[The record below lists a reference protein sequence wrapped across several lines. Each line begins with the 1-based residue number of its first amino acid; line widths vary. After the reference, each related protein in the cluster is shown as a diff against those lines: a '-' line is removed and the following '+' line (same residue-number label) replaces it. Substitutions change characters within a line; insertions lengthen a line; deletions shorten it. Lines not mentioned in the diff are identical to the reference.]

1 MTQENQETQE
11 KQEKKKEKKTVIVGK
26 MNIASSMFSSAL
38 DASKNTAIKVF
49 SFGIANPHK
58 KKVSSDVKNFHIGEI
73 GDLGGETKKF
83 IKFDCEIDNIKVNF
97 EIDDVTEGVQKN
109 AKKLKDDLKKTEQE
123 KLGSA
128 LGCKFKVI
136 SIYGYDKDG
145 KRIKIGEVRNGG
157 KKIKLDHK
165 SLKEAGLSMTDLEKV
180 LVGTGLAQEQ
190 AFSKLKEKIEKQE
203 AKEKEAQEAEQKKT
217 EEQNSE
223 QNSEQAHQKEKTQE
237 KKAEQSEEKSHE
249 KEQGEKEFQENARAK
264 SGQQKQGDSFDFET
278 SRTIKETMDYLR
290 KELRETEDRLK
301 DTDYTAEEK
310 QGLEAHKQGLRE
322 TYEAFESANKKLNSL
337 RTTKNKIKDKKVNKT
352 ASRTETETDKNVK
365 EAQTVDKV
373 NDNKEKNSERFQFMQ
388 EEANKKSRTDDSAVQ
403 QENEQKSERMKA
415 MEENAKKNTMNSHQ
429 ARTKDHKMKR

>member
-1 MTQENQETQE
+1 MTE
-11 KQEKKKEKKTVIVGK
+11 EKKKEKKVLVDGK
-26 MNIASSMFSSAL
+26 MNLASSVMSSV
-38 DASKNTAIKVF
+38 KNGAISVF
-49 SFGIANPHK
+49 SAGFVNPHK
-58 KKVSSDVKNFHIGEI
+58 KNITSDVKHFHVGEI

-97 EIDDVTEGVQKN
+97 EINDVTDGVQKK

-123 KLGSA
+123 KLGSV

-157 KKIKLDHK
+157 KKIKIDHK

-203 AKEKEAQEAEQKKT
+203 AKEKEAQEAEQKKND
-217 EEQNSE
+217 EQNSE
-223 QNSEQAHQKEKTQE
+223 QEEQAQQKEKTQG
-237 KKAEQSEEKSHE
+237 KKAEQAEEKSHE
-249 KEQGEKEFQENARAK
+249 KEQGEKESQENARDK

-290 KELRETEDRLK
+290 KELRETEERLK

-322 TYEAFESANKKLNSL
+322 TYEAFESANKKLSSL
-337 RTTKNKIKDKKVNKT
+337 RTTKNKIKDKKVKT

-365 EAQTVDKV
+365 ESQTVDKV

-388 EEANKKSRTDDSAVQ
+388 EEANKKSRTDDSAVH
-403 QENEQKSERMKA
+403 QENEQKSERMKV
-415 MEENAKKNTMNSHQ
+415 MEENSKKNTMNSHQ
-429 ARTKDHKMKR
+429 ARSKDHKMKR

>member
-1 MTQENQETQE
+1 MTQE

-26 MNIASSMFSSAL
+26 MNFGSSVMKSV
-38 DASKNTAIKVF
+38 KNGAVRF
-49 SFGIANPHK
+49 FFFAGFVNPHK
-58 KKVSSDVKNFHIGEI
+58 KNITSDVKHFHIGEI

-97 EIDDVTEGVQKN
+97 EIDDVTDGVQKK

-136 SIYGYDKDG
+136 SIYGYDQDG

-165 SLKEAGLSMTDLEKV
+165 SLKEAGLYMTDLEKV

-203 AKEKEAQEAEQKKT
+203 AKEKEAQEAEQKKND
-217 EEQNSE
+217 EQNSE
-223 QNSEQAHQKEKTQE
+223 QEEQAHQKEKTQE
-237 KKAEQSEEKSHE
+237 K
-249 KEQGEKEFQENARAK
+249 EQGEKEEQESTRAK

-290 KELRETEDRLK
+290 KELKEVEERLK

-322 TYEAFESANKKLNSL
+322 TYEAFESANKKLSSL
-337 RTTKNKIKDKKVNKT
+337 RTTKSKIKDKKVKT
-352 ASRTETETDKNVK
+352 ASRTETETDKNAK

-388 EEANKKSRTDDSAVQ
+388 EEAEKKSRADNSAVH
-403 QENEQKSERMKA
+403 QENEEKSERMKV
-415 MEENAKKNTMNSHQ
+415 MVENAKKNTMNSHQ
-429 ARTKDHKMKR
+429 ARSKDHKMKR

>member
-1 MTQENQETQE
+1 MAQE
-11 KQEKKKEKKTVIVGK
+11 KQEEKKTIIVGK
-26 MNIASSMFSSAL
+26 MNFGSSVMKSVKNGAVRFLSAGL
-38 DASKNTAIKVF
+38 V
-49 SFGIANPHK
+49 NPHK
-58 KKVSSDVKNFHIGEI
+58 KNITSDVKHFHIGEI

-83 IKFDCEIDNIKVNF
+83 IKFDCEIDNIKVSF
-97 EIDDVTEGVQKN
+97 EIDDVTDGVQKK

-165 SLKEAGLSMTDLEKV
+165 SLKEAGLNMTDLEKV

-203 AKEKEAQEAEQKKT
+203 AKEKEAQEAEQKKND
-217 EEQNSE
+217 EQNSE
-223 QNSEQAHQKEKTQE
+223 QEEQAHQKEKTQE
-237 KKAEQSEEKSHE
+237 K
-249 KEQGEKEFQENARAK
+249 EQGEKEEQESTRAK

-290 KELRETEDRLK
+290 KELKEVEERLK

-310 QGLEAHKQGLRE
+310 QGLEAHKQDLRE
-322 TYEAFESANKKLNSL
+322 TYEAFESVNKKLSSL
-337 RTTKNKIKDKKVNKT
+337 RTTKSKIKDKKVKT
-352 ASRTETETDKNVK
+352 ASRTETETDKNAK

-388 EEANKKSRTDDSAVQ
+388 EEAEKKSRADNSAVH
-403 QENEQKSERMKA
+403 QENEEKSERMKV
-415 MEENAKKNTMNSHQ
+415 MVENAKKNTMNSHQ
-429 ARTKDHKMKR
+429 ARSKDHKMKR

>member
-1 MTQENQETQE
+1 MAQE
-11 KQEKKKEKKTVIVGK
+11 KQEEKKTIIVGK
-26 MNIASSMFSSAL
+26 MNFGSSVMKSVKNGAVRFLSAGL
-38 DASKNTAIKVF
+38 V
-49 SFGIANPHK
+49 NPHK
-58 KKVSSDVKNFHIGEI
+58 KNITSDVKHFHIGEI

-97 EIDDVTEGVQKN
+97 EIDDVTDGVQKK

-136 SIYGYDKDG
+136 SIYGYDQDG

-165 SLKEAGLSMTDLEKV
+165 SLKEAGLNMTDLEKV

-203 AKEKEAQEAEQKKT
+203 AKEKEAQEAEQKKND
-217 EEQNSE
+217 EQNSE
-223 QNSEQAHQKEKTQE
+223 QEEQAHQKEKTQE
-237 KKAEQSEEKSHE
+237 K
-249 KEQGEKEFQENARAK
+249 EQGEKEEQESTRAK

-290 KELRETEDRLK
+290 KELKEVEERLK

-322 TYEAFESANKKLNSL
+322 TYEAFESVNKKLSSL
-337 RTTKNKIKDKKVNKT
+337 RTTKSKIKDKKVKT

-388 EEANKKSRTDDSAVQ
+388 EEAEKKSRADNSAVH
-403 QENEQKSERMKA
+403 QENEEKSERMKV
-415 MEENAKKNTMNSHQ
+415 MVENAKKNTMNSHQ

>member
-1 MTQENQETQE
+1 MTQENQE

-26 MNIASSMFSSAL
+26 MNLASSVMSSV
-38 DASKNTAIKVF
+38 KNGAISVF
-49 SFGIANPHK
+49 SAGFVNPHK
-58 KKVSSDVKNFHIGEI
+58 KNITSDVKHFHIGEI

-97 EIDDVTEGVQKN
+97 EIDDVTDGVQKK

-136 SIYGYDKDG
+136 SIYGYDQDG

-165 SLKEAGLSMTDLEKV
+165 SLKEAGLNMTDLEKV

-203 AKEKEAQEAEQKKT
+203 AKEKEAQEAEQKKND
-217 EEQNSE
+217 EQNSE
-223 QNSEQAHQKEKTQE
+223 QEEQAHQKEKTQE
-237 KKAEQSEEKSHE
+237 K
-249 KEQGEKEFQENARAK
+249 EQGEKEEQESTRAK

-290 KELRETEDRLK
+290 KELKEVEERLK

-322 TYEAFESANKKLNSL
+322 TYEAFESANKKLSSL
-337 RTTKNKIKDKKVNKT
+337 RTTKSKIKDKKVKT
-352 ASRTETETDKNVK
+352 ASRTETETDKNAK

-388 EEANKKSRTDDSAVQ
+388 EEAEKKSRADNSAVH
-403 QENEQKSERMKA
+403 QENEEKSERMKKSQK
-415 MEENAKKNTMNSHQ
+415 E
-429 ARTKDHKMKR
+429 

>member
-1 MTQENQETQE
+1 MAQE
-11 KQEKKKEKKTVIVGK
+11 KQEEKKKEKKTVIVGK
-26 MNIASSMFSSAL
+26 MNFGSSVMNSVKNGAVRFLSAGL
-38 DASKNTAIKVF
+38 V
-49 SFGIANPHK
+49 NPHK
-58 KKVSSDVKNFHIGEI
+58 KNITSDVKHFHIGEI

-128 LGCKFKVI
+128 LSCKFKVI

-217 EEQNSE
+217 EEQ
-223 QNSEQAHQKEKTQE
+223 
-237 KKAEQSEEKSHE
+237 KSHE
-249 KEQGEKEFQENARAK
+249 KEQGEKEEQESTRAK

-290 KELRETEDRLK
+290 KELKEVEERLK

-322 TYEAFESANKKLNSL
+322 TYEAFESVNKKLSSL

>member
-1 MTQENQETQE
+1 MAQE
-11 KQEKKKEKKTVIVGK
+11 KQEEKKTIIVGK
-26 MNIASSMFSSAL
+26 MNFGSSVMKSVKNGAVRFLSAGL
-38 DASKNTAIKVF
+38 V
-49 SFGIANPHK
+49 NPHK
-58 KKVSSDVKNFHIGEI
+58 KNITSDVKHFHIGEI

-83 IKFDCEIDNIKVNF
+83 IKFDCEIDNIKVSF
-97 EIDDVTEGVQKN
+97 EIDDVTDGVQKK

-136 SIYGYDKDG
+136 SIYGYDQDG

-165 SLKEAGLSMTDLEKV
+165 SLKEAGLNMTDLEKV
-180 LVGTGLAQEQ
+180 LVGTGLTQEQ

-203 AKEKEAQEAEQKKT
+203 AKEKEAQEAEQKKND
-217 EEQNSE
+217 EQNSE
-223 QNSEQAHQKEKTQE
+223 QEEQAHQKEKTQE
-237 KKAEQSEEKSHE
+237 K
-249 KEQGEKEFQENARAK
+249 EQGEKEEQESTRAK

-290 KELRETEDRLK
+290 KELKEVEERLK

-322 TYEAFESANKKLNSL
+322 TYEAFESVNKKLSSL
-337 RTTKNKIKDKKVNKT
+337 RTTKSKIKDKKVKT

-388 EEANKKSRTDDSAVQ
+388 EEAEKKSRADNSAVH
-403 QENEQKSERMKA
+403 QENEQKSERMKV
-415 MEENAKKNTMNSHQ
+415 MEENSKKTQ
-429 ARTKDHKMKR
+429 

>member
-1 MTQENQETQE
+1 MTQENQE

-26 MNIASSMFSSAL
+26 MNLASSVMSSV
-38 DASKNTAIKVF
+38 KNGAISVF
-49 SFGIANPHK
+49 SAGFVNPHK
-58 KKVSSDVKNFHIGEI
+58 KNITSNVKHFHIGEI
-73 GDLGGETKKF
+73 GDVGGETKKF

-136 SIYGYDKDG
+136 SVYGYDKDG

-157 KKIKLDHK
+157 KKIKIDHK
-165 SLKEAGLSMTDLEKV
+165 SLKEAGLNMTDLEKV

-190 AFSKLKEKIEKQE
+190 AFSKLKKKIEKQE
-203 AKEKEAQEAEQKKT
+203 AKEKEAQEAEQKKND
-217 EEQNSE
+217 EQNSE
-223 QNSEQAHQKEKTQE
+223 QEEQAQQKEKTQG
-237 KKAEQSEEKSHE
+237 KKAEQAEEKSHE
-249 KEQGEKEFQENARAK
+249 KEQGEKESQENARDK
-264 SGQQKQGDSFDFET
+264 SGQPKQGDSFDFET

-290 KELRETEDRLK
+290 KELRETEERLK

-310 QGLEAHKQGLRE
+310 QGLEGHKQGLRE
-322 TYEAFESANKKLNSL
+322 TYEAFESANKKLSSL
-337 RTTKNKIKDKKVNKT
+337 RTTKNKIKVKT

-365 EAQTVDKV
+365 ESQTVDKV
-373 NDNKEKNSERFQFMQ
+373 NDNKEKNSSRFQFMQ

-415 MEENAKKNTMNSHQ
+415 MEENAKKNTMNRRQ
-429 ARTKDHKMKR
+429 ARSKDHKMKR

>member
-1 MTQENQETQE
+1 MAQE
-11 KQEKKKEKKTVIVGK
+11 KQEEKKKEKKTVIVGK
-26 MNIASSMFSSAL
+26 MNFGSSVMNSVKNGAVRFFSAGF
-38 DASKNTAIKVF
+38 V
-49 SFGIANPHK
+49 NPHK
-58 KKVSSDVKNFHIGEI
+58 KNITSDVKHFHIGEI

>member
-1 MTQENQETQE
+1 MTQE

-26 MNIASSMFSSAL
+26 MNFGSSVMKSV
-38 DASKNTAIKVF
+38 KNGAVRF
-49 SFGIANPHK
+49 FFAGFVNPHK
-58 KKVSSDVKNFHIGEI
+58 KNITSDVKHFHIGEI

-97 EIDDVTEGVQKN
+97 EIDDVTDGVQKK

-136 SIYGYDKDG
+136 SIYGYDQDG

-165 SLKEAGLSMTDLEKV
+165 SLKEAGLNMTDLEKV

-203 AKEKEAQEAEQKKT
+203 AKEKEAQEAEQKKND
-217 EEQNSE
+217 EQNSE
-223 QNSEQAHQKEKTQE
+223 QEEQAHQKEKTQE
-237 KKAEQSEEKSHE
+237 K
-249 KEQGEKEFQENARAK
+249 EQGEKEEQESTRAK

-290 KELRETEDRLK
+290 KELKEVEERLK

-322 TYEAFESANKKLNSL
+322 TYEAFESANKKLSSL
-337 RTTKNKIKDKKVNKT
+337 RTTKSKIKDKKVKT
-352 ASRTETETDKNVK
+352 ASRTETETDKNAK

-388 EEANKKSRTDDSAVQ
+388 EEAEKKSRADNSAVH
-403 QENEQKSERMKA
+403 QENEEKSERMKV
-415 MEENAKKNTMNSHQ
+415 MVENAKKTQ
-429 ARTKDHKMKR
+429 

>member
-1 MTQENQETQE
+1 
-11 KQEKKKEKKTVIVGK
+11 
-26 MNIASSMFSSAL
+26 MNFGSSVMKSV
-38 DASKNTAIKVF
+38 KNGAVRF
-49 SFGIANPHK
+49 FFAGFVNPHK
-58 KKVSSDVKNFHIGEI
+58 KNITSDVKHFHIGEI

-97 EIDDVTEGVQKN
+97 EIDDVTDGVQKK

-136 SIYGYDKDG
+136 SIYGYDQDG

-165 SLKEAGLSMTDLEKV
+165 SLKEAGLYMTDLEKV

-203 AKEKEAQEAEQKKT
+203 AKEKEAQEAEQKKND
-217 EEQNSE
+217 EQNSE
-223 QNSEQAHQKEKTQE
+223 QEEQAHQKEKTQE
-237 KKAEQSEEKSHE
+237 K
-249 KEQGEKEFQENARAK
+249 EQGEKEEQESTRAK

-290 KELRETEDRLK
+290 KELKEVEERLK

-322 TYEAFESANKKLNSL
+322 TYEAFESANKKLSSL
-337 RTTKNKIKDKKVNKT
+337 RTTKSKIKDKKVKT
-352 ASRTETETDKNVK
+352 ASRTETETDKNAK

-388 EEANKKSRTDDSAVQ
+388 EEAEKKSRADNSAVH
-403 QENEQKSERMKA
+403 QENEEKSERMKV
-415 MEENAKKNTMNSHQ
+415 MVENAKKNTMNSHQ
-429 ARTKDHKMKR
+429 ARSKDHKMKR

>member
-1 MTQENQETQE
+1 MTQE

-26 MNIASSMFSSAL
+26 MNFGSSVMKSV
-38 DASKNTAIKVF
+38 KNGAVRF
-49 SFGIANPHK
+49 FFAGFVNPHK
-58 KKVSSDVKNFHIGEI
+58 KNITSDVKHFHIGEI

-97 EIDDVTEGVQKN
+97 EIDDVTDGVQKK

-136 SIYGYDKDG
+136 SIYGYDQDG

-165 SLKEAGLSMTDLEKV
+165 SLKEAGLYMTDLEKV

-203 AKEKEAQEAEQKKT
+203 AKEKEAQEAEQKKND
-217 EEQNSE
+217 EQNSE
-223 QNSEQAHQKEKTQE
+223 QEEQAHQKEKTQE
-237 KKAEQSEEKSHE
+237 K
-249 KEQGEKEFQENARAK
+249 EQGEKEEQESTRAK

-290 KELRETEDRLK
+290 KELKEVEERLK

-322 TYEAFESANKKLNSL
+322 TYEAFESANKKLSSL
-337 RTTKNKIKDKKVNKT
+337 RTTKSKIKDKKVKT
-352 ASRTETETDKNVK
+352 ASRTETETDKNAK

-388 EEANKKSRTDDSAVQ
+388 EEAEKKSRADNSAVH
-403 QENEQKSERMKA
+403 QENEEKSERMKV
-415 MEENAKKNTMNSHQ
+415 MVENAKKNTMNSHQ
-429 ARTKDHKMKR
+429 ARSKDHKMKR

>member
-1 MTQENQETQE
+1 MAQE
-11 KQEKKKEKKTVIVGK
+11 KQEEKKTIIVGK
-26 MNIASSMFSSAL
+26 MNFGSSVMKSVKNGAVRFLSAGL
-38 DASKNTAIKVF
+38 V
-49 SFGIANPHK
+49 NPHK
-58 KKVSSDVKNFHIGEI
+58 KNITSDVKHFHIGEI

-97 EIDDVTEGVQKN
+97 EIDDVTDGVQKK

-136 SIYGYDKDG
+136 SIYGYDQDG

-165 SLKEAGLSMTDLEKV
+165 SLKEAGLNMTDLEKV

-203 AKEKEAQEAEQKKT
+203 AKEKEAQEAEQKKND
-217 EEQNSE
+217 EQNSE
-223 QNSEQAHQKEKTQE
+223 QEEQAHQKEKTQE
-237 KKAEQSEEKSHE
+237 K
-249 KEQGEKEFQENARAK
+249 EQGEKEEQESTKAK

-290 KELRETEDRLK
+290 KELKEVEERLK

-322 TYEAFESANKKLNSL
+322 TYEAFESANKKLSSL
-337 RTTKNKIKDKKVNKT
+337 RTTKSKIKDKKVKT

-388 EEANKKSRTDDSAVQ
+388 EEAEKKSRADNSAVQ

>member
-1 MTQENQETQE
+1 MTE
-11 KQEKKKEKKTVIVGK
+11 EKKKEKKVLVDGK
-26 MNIASSMFSSAL
+26 MNLASSVMSSV
-38 DASKNTAIKVF
+38 KNGAISVF
-49 SFGIANPHK
+49 SAGFVNPHK
-58 KKVSSDVKNFHIGEI
+58 KNITSDVKHFHVGEI
-73 GDLGGETKKF
+73 GDLDGETKKF

-97 EIDDVTEGVQKN
+97 EINDVTDGVQKK

-123 KLGSA
+123 KLGSV

-157 KKIKLDHK
+157 KKIKIDHK

-203 AKEKEAQEAEQKKT
+203 AKEKEAQEAEQKKND
-217 EEQNSE
+217 EQNSE
-223 QNSEQAHQKEKTQE
+223 QEEQAQQKEKTQG
-237 KKAEQSEEKSHE
+237 KKAEQAEEKSHE
-249 KEQGEKEFQENARAK
+249 KEQGEKESQENARDK

-290 KELRETEDRLK
+290 KELRETEERLK

-322 TYEAFESANKKLNSL
+322 TYEAFESDNKKLSSL
-337 RTTKNKIKDKKVNKT
+337 RTTKNKIKDKKVKT

-365 EAQTVDKV
+365 ESQTVDKV

-388 EEANKKSRTDDSAVQ
+388 EEANKKSRTDDSAVH
-403 QENEQKSERMKA
+403 QENEQKSERMKV

-429 ARTKDHKMKR
+429 ARSKDHKMKR

>member
-26 MNIASSMFSSAL
+26 MNFGSSVMNSVKNGAVRFLSAGL
-38 DASKNTAIKVF
+38 V
-49 SFGIANPHK
+49 NPHK
-58 KKVSSDVKNFHIGEI
+58 KNITSDVKHFHIGEI

-83 IKFDCEIDNIKVNF
+83 IKFDCEIDNIKVSF
-97 EIDDVTEGVQKN
+97 EIDDVTDGVQKK
-109 AKKLKDDLKKTEQE
+109 AKKLKDNLKKTEQE

-157 KKIKLDHK
+157 KKIKIDHK
-165 SLKEAGLSMTDLEKV
+165 SLKEAGINMTDLEKV

-190 AFSKLKEKIEKQE
+190 AFSKLKEKIEKQV

-217 EEQNSE
+217 DEQNSE
-223 QNSEQAHQKEKTQE
+223 QEEQAHQKEKTQE
-237 KKAEQSEEKSHE
+237 KEQAE
-249 KEQGEKEFQENARAK
+249 KEEQESTKAK
-264 SGQQKQGDSFDFET
+264 SGQHKQGDSFDFET

-290 KELRETEDRLK
+290 KELKEVEERLK

-322 TYEAFESANKKLNSL
+322 TYEAFESVNKKLSSL
-337 RTTKNKIKDKKVNKT
+337 RTTKSKIKDKKVKT

-388 EEANKKSRTDDSAVQ
+388 EEAEKKSRADNSAVH
-403 QENEQKSERMKA
+403 QENEEKSERMKV
-415 MEENAKKNTMNSHQ
+415 MVENAKKNTMNSHQ
-429 ARTKDHKMKR
+429 ARSKDHKMKR

>member
-1 MTQENQETQE
+1 M
-11 KQEKKKEKKTVIVGK
+11 V
-26 MNIASSMFSSAL
+26 L
-38 DASKNTAIKVF
+38 CVF
-49 SFGIANPHK
+49 FFAGFVNPHK
-58 KKVSSDVKNFHIGEI
+58 KNITSDVKHFHIGEI

-97 EIDDVTEGVQKN
+97 EIDDVTDGVQKK

-136 SIYGYDKDG
+136 SIYGYDQDG

-165 SLKEAGLSMTDLEKV
+165 SLKEAGLNMTDLEKV

-203 AKEKEAQEAEQKKT
+203 AKEKEAQE
-217 EEQNSE
+217 
-223 QNSEQAHQKEKTQE
+223 
-237 KKAEQSEEKSHE
+237 
-249 KEQGEKEFQENARAK
+249 KEQGEKEEQESTRAK

-290 KELRETEDRLK
+290 KELKEVEERLK

-322 TYEAFESANKKLNSL
+322 TYEAFESVNKKLSSL
-337 RTTKNKIKDKKVNKT
+337 RTTKSKIKDKKVKT

-388 EEANKKSRTDDSAVQ
+388 EEAEKKSRVDNSAVH
-403 QENEQKSERMKA
+403 QENEEKSERMKV
-415 MEENAKKNTMNSHQ
+415 MVENAKKTQ
-429 ARTKDHKMKR
+429 

>member
-1 MTQENQETQE
+1 MTQENQE

-26 MNIASSMFSSAL
+26 MNFGSSVMKSVKNGAVRFFSAGL
-38 DASKNTAIKVF
+38 VNPYKKNIT
-49 SFGIANPHK
+49 
-58 KKVSSDVKNFHIGEI
+58 SDVKHFHIGEI
-73 GDLGGETKKF
+73 GDLGEEKKKF

-97 EIDDVTEGVQKN
+97 ELNDVTDGVQKN
-109 AKKLKDDLKKTEQE
+109 AKKLKDDFKKTEQE

-136 SIYGYDKDG
+136 SIYGYDQEG
-145 KRIKIGEVRNGG
+145 KRIKIGELRNGG
-157 KKIKLDHK
+157 KKIKIDHK
-165 SLKEAGLSMTDLEKV
+165 SLKEAGLNMTDLEKV

-190 AFSKLKEKIEKQE
+190 AFSKLKEKIEKLE
-203 AKEKEAQEAEQKKT
+203 EKEAQESKQKKT
-217 EEQNSE
+217 DEQDSEQEEQA
-223 QNSEQAHQKEKTQE
+223 QQKEKSHE
-237 KKAEQSEEKSHE
+237 KEAERSEEKSHE
-249 KEQGEKEFQENARAK
+249 KEQEKKEAQENTRAK

-388 EEANKKSRTDDSAVQ
+388 EEANKKSRTDESAVQ
-403 QENEQKSERMKA
+403 QENEQKSERMKM

-429 ARTKDHKMKR
+429 ARSKDHKMKR

>member
-1 MTQENQETQE
+1 MAQE
-11 KQEKKKEKKTVIVGK
+11 KQEEKKTIIVGK
-26 MNIASSMFSSAL
+26 MNFGSSVMKSVKNGAVRFLSAGL
-38 DASKNTAIKVF
+38 V
-49 SFGIANPHK
+49 NPHK
-58 KKVSSDVKNFHIGEI
+58 KNITSDVKHFHIGEI

-97 EIDDVTEGVQKN
+97 EIDDVTDGVQKK

-136 SIYGYDKDG
+136 SIYGYDQDG

-165 SLKEAGLSMTDLEKV
+165 SLKEAGLNMTDLEKV
-180 LVGTGLAQEQ
+180 LVCTGLAQEQ

-203 AKEKEAQEAEQKKT
+203 AKEKEAQEAEQ
-217 EEQNSE
+217 
-223 QNSEQAHQKEKTQE
+223 
-237 KKAEQSEEKSHE
+237 
-249 KEQGEKEFQENARAK
+249 GEKEDQESTRAK

-290 KELRETEDRLK
+290 KELKEVEERLK

-322 TYEAFESANKKLNSL
+322 TYEAFESANKKLSSL
-337 RTTKNKIKDKKVNKT
+337 RTTKSKIKDKKVKT
-352 ASRTETETDKNVK
+352 ASRTETETDKNAK

-388 EEANKKSRTDDSAVQ
+388 EEAEKKSRADNSAVH
-403 QENEQKSERMKA
+403 QENEEKSERMKV
-415 MEENAKKNTMNSHQ
+415 MVENAKKNTMNSHQ
-429 ARTKDHKMKR
+429 ARSKDHKMKR

>member
-1 MTQENQETQE
+1 MTQETQE
-11 KQEKKKEKKTVIVGK
+11 KKKEKKEKKTVIVGK
-26 MNIASSMFSSAL
+26 MNIGSSMMKSV
-38 DASKNTAIKVF
+38 KNGAVRVLTAGLV
-49 SFGIANPHK
+49 NPHK
-58 KKVSSDVKNFHIGEI
+58 KTVTSNVKHFHMGEI
-73 GDLGGETKKF
+73 GVLGEEKKKF

-97 EIDDVTEGVQKN
+97 ELNDVTDGVQKN
-109 AKKLKDDLKKTEQE
+109 AKKLKDDFKKTEQE

-136 SIYGYDKDG
+136 SIYGYDQEG

-157 KKIKLDHK
+157 KKIKIDHK
-165 SLKEAGLSMTDLEKV
+165 SLKEAGLNMTDLEKV

-217 EEQNSE
+217 DEQNSE
-223 QNSEQAHQKEKTQE
+223 QEEQAHQKEKTQE

-249 KEQGEKEFQENARAK
+249 EEQGEKEFQENARAK
-264 SGQQKQGDSFDFET
+264 SGQQKQGDSFDFE
-278 SRTIKETMDYLR
+278 SSKTIKETMDYLR

-337 RTTKNKIKDKKVNKT
+337 RTTKSKIKDKKVKT

-365 EAQTVDKV
+365 ESQTVDKV

-388 EEANKKSRTDDSAVQ
+388 EEANKKSRTDDSAVH
-403 QENEQKSERMKA
+403 QENEQQSERMKV

-429 ARTKDHKMKR
+429 ARSKDHKMHR

>member
-1 MTQENQETQE
+1 MTQENQE

-26 MNIASSMFSSAL
+26 MNIGSSMMKSV
-38 DASKNTAIKVF
+38 KNGAVRVLTAGLV
-49 SFGIANPHK
+49 NPHK
-58 KKVSSDVKNFHIGEI
+58 KTVTSNVKHFHMGEI
-73 GDLGGETKKF
+73 GVLGEEKKKF
-83 IKFDCEIDNIKVNF
+83 IKFDCEIDSIKVNF
-97 EIDDVTEGVQKN
+97 ELNDVTDGVQKN
-109 AKKLKDDLKKTEQE
+109 AKKLKDDFKKTEQE

-136 SIYGYDKDG
+136 SIYGYDQEG

-157 KKIKLDHK
+157 KKIKIDHK
-165 SLKEAGLSMTDLEKV
+165 SLKEAGLNMTDLEKV

-217 EEQNSE
+217 DEQNSE
-223 QNSEQAHQKEKTQE
+223 QEEQAHQKEKTQE

-249 KEQGEKEFQENARAK
+249 IEQGEKEFQENARAK
-264 SGQQKQGDSFDFET
+264 GGQQKQGDSFDFES

-388 EEANKKSRTDDSAVQ
+388 EESNKKSRTDDSAVQ
-403 QENEQKSERMKA
+403 QENEQKSERMKV

-429 ARTKDHKMKR
+429 ARSKDHKMKR

>member
-1 MTQENQETQE
+1 MTE
-11 KQEKKKEKKTVIVGK
+11 EKKKEKKVLVDGK
-26 MNIASSMFSSAL
+26 MNLASSVMSSV
-38 DASKNTAIKVF
+38 KNGAISVF
-49 SFGIANPHK
+49 SAGFVNPHK
-58 KKVSSDVKNFHIGEI
+58 KNITSDVKHFHVGEI
-73 GDLGGETKKF
+73 GDLDGETKKF

-97 EIDDVTEGVQKN
+97 EINDVTDGVQKK

-123 KLGSA
+123 KLGSV

-157 KKIKLDHK
+157 KKIKIDHK

-203 AKEKEAQEAEQKKT
+203 AKEKEAQEAEQKKND
-217 EEQNSE
+217 EQNSE
-223 QNSEQAHQKEKTQE
+223 QEEQAQQKEKTQG
-237 KKAEQSEEKSHE
+237 KKAEQAEEKSHE
-249 KEQGEKEFQENARAK
+249 KEQGEKESQENARDK

-290 KELRETEDRLK
+290 KELRETEERLK

-322 TYEAFESANKKLNSL
+322 TYEAFESANKKLSSL
-337 RTTKNKIKDKKVNKT
+337 RTTKNKIKDKKVKT

-365 EAQTVDKV
+365 ESQTVDKV

-388 EEANKKSRTDDSAVQ
+388 EEANKKSRTDDSAVH
-403 QENEQKSERMKA
+403 QENEQKSERMKV

-429 ARTKDHKMKR
+429 ARSKDHKMKR

>member
-1 MTQENQETQE
+1 MTQE

-26 MNIASSMFSSAL
+26 MNFGSSVMKSV
-38 DASKNTAIKVF
+38 KNGAVRF
-49 SFGIANPHK
+49 FFAGFVNPHK
-58 KKVSSDVKNFHIGEI
+58 KNITSDVKHFHIGEI

-97 EIDDVTEGVQKN
+97 EIDDVSDGVQKN

-157 KKIKLDHK
+157 KKIKIDHK

-180 LVGTGLAQEQ
+180 IVGTGLAQEQ

-217 EEQNSE
+217 DEQNSE
-223 QNSEQAHQKEKTQE
+223 QEEQAQQKEKTQG
-237 KKAEQSEEKSHE
+237 KKAEQAEEKSHE
-249 KEQGEKEFQENARAK
+249 KEQGEKESQENARDK

-290 KELRETEDRLK
+290 NVRYHEEDPK
-301 DTDYTAEEK
+301 
-310 QGLEAHKQGLRE
+310 
-322 TYEAFESANKKLNSL
+322 
-337 RTTKNKIKDKKVNKT
+337 
-352 ASRTETETDKNVK
+352 
-365 EAQTVDKV
+365 
-373 NDNKEKNSERFQFMQ
+373 
-388 EEANKKSRTDDSAVQ
+388 
-403 QENEQKSERMKA
+403 
-415 MEENAKKNTMNSHQ
+415 
-429 ARTKDHKMKR
+429 

>member
-1 MTQENQETQE
+1 
-11 KQEKKKEKKTVIVGK
+11 
-26 MNIASSMFSSAL
+26 MNFGSSVMKSV
-38 DASKNTAIKVF
+38 KNGAVRF
-49 SFGIANPHK
+49 FFAGFVNPHK
-58 KKVSSDVKNFHIGEI
+58 KNITSDVKHFHIGEI

-97 EIDDVTEGVQKN
+97 EIDDVTDGVQKK

-136 SIYGYDKDG
+136 SIYGYDQDG

-165 SLKEAGLSMTDLEKV
+165 SLKEAGLYMTDLEKV

-203 AKEKEAQEAEQKKT
+203 AKEKEAQEAEQKKND
-217 EEQNSE
+217 EQNSE
-223 QNSEQAHQKEKTQE
+223 QEEQAHQKEKTQE
-237 KKAEQSEEKSHE
+237 K
-249 KEQGEKEFQENARAK
+249 EQGEKEEQESTRAK

-290 KELRETEDRLK
+290 KELKEVEERLK

-322 TYEAFESANKKLNSL
+322 TYEAFESANKKLSSL
-337 RTTKNKIKDKKVNKT
+337 RTTKSKIKDKKVKT
-352 ASRTETETDKNVK
+352 ASRTETETDKNAK

-388 EEANKKSRTDDSAVQ
+388 EEAEKKSRADNSAVH
-403 QENEQKSERMKA
+403 QENEEKSERMKV
-415 MEENAKKNTMNSHQ
+415 MVENAKKTQ
-429 ARTKDHKMKR
+429 

>member
-1 MTQENQETQE
+1 MTQE

-26 MNIASSMFSSAL
+26 MNFGSSVMNSVKNGAVRFLSAGL
-38 DASKNTAIKVF
+38 V
-49 SFGIANPHK
+49 NPHK
-58 KKVSSDVKNFHIGEI
+58 KNITSDVKHFHIGEM

-83 IKFDCEIDNIKVNF
+83 IRFDCEIDNIKVNF
-97 EIDDVTEGVQKN
+97 EIDDVTDGVQKK

-136 SIYGYDKDG
+136 SIYGYDQDG

-165 SLKEAGLSMTDLEKV
+165 SLKEAGLNMTDLEKV

-203 AKEKEAQEAEQKKT
+203 AKEKEAQEAEQKKND
-217 EEQNSE
+217 EQNSE
-223 QNSEQAHQKEKTQE
+223 QEERAQQKEKTQG
-237 KKAEQSEEKSHE
+237 KKAEQAEEKSHE
-249 KEQGEKEFQENARAK
+249 KEQGEKESQENARDK

-290 KELRETEDRLK
+290 KELRETEERLK

-322 TYEAFESANKKLNSL
+322 TYEAFESANKKLSSL
-337 RTTKNKIKDKKVNKT
+337 RTTKNKIKDKKVKT

-365 EAQTVDKV
+365 ESQTVDKV

-388 EEANKKSRTDDSAVQ
+388 EEANKKSRTDDFAVH
-403 QENEQKSERMKA
+403 QENEQKSERMKV

-429 ARTKDHKMKR
+429 VRSKDHKMKR

>member
-1 MTQENQETQE
+1 MAQE
-11 KQEKKKEKKTVIVGK
+11 KQEEKKKEKKTVIVGK
-26 MNIASSMFSSAL
+26 MNFGSSVMNSVKNGAVRFLSAGL
-38 DASKNTAIKVF
+38 V
-49 SFGIANPHK
+49 NPHK
-58 KKVSSDVKNFHIGEI
+58 KNITSDVKHFHIGEI

-83 IKFDCEIDNIKVNF
+83 IKFDCEIDNIKVSF
-97 EIDDVTEGVQKN
+97 EIDDVTDGVQKK

-136 SIYGYDKDG
+136 SIYGYDQDG

-165 SLKEAGLSMTDLEKV
+165 SLKEAGLNMTDLEKV

-203 AKEKEAQEAEQKKT
+203 AKEKEAQEAEQKKND
-217 EEQNSE
+217 EQNSE
-223 QNSEQAHQKEKTQE
+223 QEEQAHQKEKTQE
-237 KKAEQSEEKSHE
+237 K
-249 KEQGEKEFQENARAK
+249 EQGEKESQENARDK

-290 KELRETEDRLK
+290 KELRETEERLK

-322 TYEAFESANKKLNSL
+322 TYEAFESANKKLSSL
-337 RTTKNKIKDKKVNKT
+337 RTTKNKIKDKKVKT

-365 EAQTVDKV
+365 ESQTVDKV

-388 EEANKKSRTDDSAVQ
+388 GEANKKSRTDDSAVH
-403 QENEQKSERMKA
+403 QENEQKSERMKV

-429 ARTKDHKMKR
+429 VRSKDHKMKR

>member
-123 KLGSA
+123 KLSSA

-136 SIYGYDKDG
+136 SVYGYDKDG

-157 KKIKLDHK
+157 KKIKIDHK
-165 SLKEAGLSMTDLEKV
+165 SLKETGLSMTDIEKV
-180 LVGTGLAQEQ
+180 LVGTGLAQKQ
-190 AFSKLKEKIEKQE
+190 AFNKLKEKMEKLE
-203 AKEKEAQEAEQKKT
+203 AKEKEDQEAQ
-217 EEQNSE
+217 QNSE
-223 QNSEQAHQKEKTQE
+223 QEKTQG
-237 KKAEQSEEKSHE
+237 KKAEQAEEKSHE
-249 KEQGEKEFQENARAK
+249 KEQGEKESQENARDK

-290 KELRETEDRLK
+290 KELRETEERLK

-322 TYEAFESANKKLNSL
+322 TYEAFESANKKLSSL
-337 RTTKNKIKDKKVNKT
+337 RTTKNKIKDKKVKT

-365 EAQTVDKV
+365 ESQTVDKV

-388 EEANKKSRTDDSAVQ
+388 EEANKKSRTDDSAVH
-403 QENEQKSERMKA
+403 QENEQKSERMKV
-415 MEENAKKNTMNSHQ
+415 MEENSKKNTMNSHQ
-429 ARTKDHKMKR
+429 ARSKDHKMKR

>member
-1 MTQENQETQE
+1 MTQE

-26 MNIASSMFSSAL
+26 MNFGSSVMNSVKNGAVRFLSAGL
-38 DASKNTAIKVF
+38 V
-49 SFGIANPHK
+49 NPHK
-58 KKVSSDVKNFHIGEI
+58 KNITSDVKHFHIGEI

-83 IKFDCEIDNIKVNF
+83 IRFDCEIDNIKVNF
-97 EIDDVTEGVQKN
+97 EIDDVTDGVQKK

-136 SIYGYDKDG
+136 SIYGYDQDG

-165 SLKEAGLSMTDLEKV
+165 SLKEAGLNMTDLEKV

-203 AKEKEAQEAEQKKT
+203 AKEKEAQEAEQKKND
-217 EEQNSE
+217 EQNSE
-223 QNSEQAHQKEKTQE
+223 QEEQAHQKEKTQE
-237 KKAEQSEEKSHE
+237 K
-249 KEQGEKEFQENARAK
+249 EQGEKEEQESTRAK

-290 KELRETEDRLK
+290 KELKEVEERLK

-310 QGLEAHKQGLRE
+310 QVLEAHKQGLRE
-322 TYEAFESANKKLNSL
+322 TYEAFESVNKKLSSL
-337 RTTKNKIKDKKVNKT
+337 RTTKSKIKDKKVKT

-388 EEANKKSRTDDSAVQ
+388 EEAEKKSRVDNSAVH
-403 QENEQKSERMKA
+403 QENEEKSERMKV
-415 MEENAKKNTMNSHQ
+415 MVENAKKNTMNSHQ
-429 ARTKDHKMKR
+429 ARSKDHKMKR

>member
-1 MTQENQETQE
+1 MTQE

-26 MNIASSMFSSAL
+26 MNFGSSVMKSVKNGAVRFFSAGL
-38 DASKNTAIKVF
+38 VNPYKKNIT
-49 SFGIANPHK
+49 
-58 KKVSSDVKNFHIGEI
+58 SDVKHFHIGEI

-136 SIYGYDKDG
+136 SVYGYDKDG

-157 KKIKLDHK
+157 KKIKIDHK
-165 SLKEAGLSMTDLEKV
+165 SLTEAGLNMTDLEKV
-180 LVGTGLAQEQ
+180 LVGTGLAHEQ

-217 EEQNSE
+217 DEQNSE
-223 QNSEQAHQKEKTQE
+223 QEEQAHQKEKNQE

-290 KELRETEDRLK
+290 KELMRKELRETEERLK
-301 DTDYTAEEK
+301 DTEYTAEEK

-388 EEANKKSRTDDSAVQ
+388 EEANKKSRTDDSAVH
-403 QENEQKSERMKA
+403 QENEQKSERMQKIKLW
-415 MEENAKKNTMNSHQ
+415 EFFILRINNINFDEIC
-429 ARTKDHKMKR
+429 

>member
-1 MTQENQETQE
+1 MTQE

-26 MNIASSMFSSAL
+26 MNFGSSVMKSVKNGAVRFFSAGL
-38 DASKNTAIKVF
+38 V
-49 SFGIANPHK
+49 NPHK
-58 KKVSSDVKNFHIGEI
+58 KNITSDVKHFHIGEI

-109 AKKLKDDLKKTEQE
+109 AKKLNDDFKKTEQE

-136 SIYGYDKDG
+136 SIYGYDQEG

-157 KKIKLDHK
+157 KKIKIDHK
-165 SLKEAGLSMTDLEKV
+165 SLKEAGLNMTDLEKV

-190 AFSKLKEKIEKQE
+190 AFSKLKEKIEKLE
-203 AKEKEAQEAEQKKT
+203 EKEAQESKQKKT
-217 EEQNSE
+217 DEQDSEQEEQA
-223 QNSEQAHQKEKTQE
+223 QQKEKSHE
-237 KKAEQSEEKSHE
+237 KEAERSEEKSHE
-249 KEQGEKEFQENARAK
+249 KEQEKKEAQENTRAK

-290 KELRETEDRLK
+290 KELREVEERLK

-322 TYEAFESANKKLNSL
+322 TYETFESANKKLSSL
-337 RTTKNKIKDKKVNKT
+337 RTTKSKIKDKKVKT

-388 EEANKKSRTDDSAVQ
+388 EEANKKSRTDDSAVH
-403 QENEQKSERMKA
+403 QENEQQSERMKV
-415 MEENAKKNTMNSHQ
+415 MEENAKKNTMNRHQ
-429 ARTKDHKMKR
+429 ARSKDHKMKR

>member
-58 KKVSSDVKNFHIGEI
+58 KKVSSDVKKFHIGEI

-123 KLGSA
+123 KLSSA

-136 SIYGYDKDG
+136 SVYGYDKDG

-157 KKIKLDHK
+157 KKIKIDHK

-203 AKEKEAQEAEQKKT
+203 AKEKEAQEAEQKKND
-217 EEQNSE
+217 EQNSE
-223 QNSEQAHQKEKTQE
+223 QEERAQQKEKTQG
-237 KKAEQSEEKSHE
+237 KKAEQAEEKSHE
-249 KEQGEKEFQENARAK
+249 KEQGEKESQENARDK

-290 KELRETEDRLK
+290 KELRETEERLK

-322 TYEAFESANKKLNSL
+322 TYEAFESANKKLSSL
-337 RTTKNKIKDKKVNKT
+337 RTTKNKIKDKKVKT

-365 EAQTVDKV
+365 ESQTVDKV

-388 EEANKKSRTDDSAVQ
+388 EEANKKSRTDDSAVH
-403 QENEQKSERMKA
+403 QENEQKSERMKV

-429 ARTKDHKMKR
+429 VRSKDHKMKR

>member
-1 MTQENQETQE
+1 MAQE
-11 KQEKKKEKKTVIVGK
+11 KQEEKKTIIVGK
-26 MNIASSMFSSAL
+26 MNFGSSVIKSVKNGAVRFLSAGL
-38 DASKNTAIKVF
+38 V
-49 SFGIANPHK
+49 NPHK
-58 KKVSSDVKNFHIGEI
+58 KNITSDVKHFHIGEI

-83 IKFDCEIDNIKVNF
+83 IKFDCEIDNIKVSF
-97 EIDDVTEGVQKN
+97 EIDDVTDGVQKK
-109 AKKLKDDLKKTEQE
+109 AKKLKDNLKKTEQE

-136 SIYGYDKDG
+136 SIYGYDQDG

-165 SLKEAGLSMTDLEKV
+165 SLKEAGLNMTDLEKV

-203 AKEKEAQEAEQKKT
+203 AKEKEAQEAEQKKND
-217 EEQNSE
+217 EQNSE
-223 QNSEQAHQKEKTQE
+223 QEEQAHQKEKTQE
-237 KKAEQSEEKSHE
+237 K
-249 KEQGEKEFQENARAK
+249 EQGEKEEQESTKAK
-264 SGQQKQGDSFDFET
+264 SGQHKQGDSFDFET

-290 KELRETEDRLK
+290 KELKEVEERLK

-322 TYEAFESANKKLNSL
+322 TYEAFESANKKLSSL
-337 RTTKNKIKDKKVNKT
+337 RTTKSKIKDKKVKT
-352 ASRTETETDKNVK
+352 ASRTETETDKNAK

-388 EEANKKSRTDDSAVQ
+388 EEAEKKSRADNSAVH
-403 QENEQKSERMKA
+403 QENEQKSERMKV
-415 MEENAKKNTMNSHQ
+415 MEENSKKTQ
-429 ARTKDHKMKR
+429 

>member
-1 MTQENQETQE
+1 MTE
-11 KQEKKKEKKTVIVGK
+11 EKKKEKKVLVDGK
-26 MNIASSMFSSAL
+26 MNLASSVMSSV
-38 DASKNTAIKVF
+38 KNGAISVF
-49 SFGIANPHK
+49 SAGFVNPHK
-58 KKVSSDVKNFHIGEI
+58 KNITSDVKHFHVGEI

-97 EIDDVTEGVQKN
+97 EINDVTDGVQKK

-123 KLGSA
+123 KLGSV

-157 KKIKLDHK
+157 KKIKIDHK

-203 AKEKEAQEAEQKKT
+203 AKEKEAQEAEQKKND
-217 EEQNSE
+217 EQNSE
-223 QNSEQAHQKEKTQE
+223 QEEQAQQKEKTQG
-237 KKAEQSEEKSHE
+237 KKAEQAEEKSHE
-249 KEQGEKEFQENARAK
+249 KEQGEKESQENARDK

-290 KELRETEDRLK
+290 KELRETEERLK

-322 TYEAFESANKKLNSL
+322 TYEAFESANKKLSSL
-337 RTTKNKIKDKKVNKT
+337 RTTKNKIKDKKVKT

-365 EAQTVDKV
+365 ESQTVDKV

-388 EEANKKSRTDDSAVQ
+388 EEANKKSRTDDSAVH
-403 QENEQKSERMKA
+403 QENEQKSERMKV

-429 ARTKDHKMKR
+429 ARSKDHKMKR

>member
-1 MTQENQETQE
+1 MTQE

-26 MNIASSMFSSAL
+26 MNFGSSVMKSV
-38 DASKNTAIKVF
+38 KNGAVRF
-49 SFGIANPHK
+49 FFAGFVNPHK
-58 KKVSSDVKNFHIGEI
+58 KNITSDVKHFHIGEI

-97 EIDDVTEGVQKN
+97 EIDDVTDGVQKK

-136 SIYGYDKDG
+136 SIYGYDQDG

-165 SLKEAGLSMTDLEKV
+165 SLKEAGLNMTDLEKV

-203 AKEKEAQEAEQKKT
+203 AKEKEAQEAEQKKND
-217 EEQNSE
+217 EQNSE
-223 QNSEQAHQKEKTQE
+223 QEEQAHQKEKTQE
-237 KKAEQSEEKSHE
+237 K
-249 KEQGEKEFQENARAK
+249 EQGEKEEQESTRAK

-290 KELRETEDRLK
+290 KELKEVEERLK

-322 TYEAFESANKKLNSL
+322 TYEAFESANKKLSSL
-337 RTTKNKIKDKKVNKT
+337 RTTKSKIKDKKVKT
-352 ASRTETETDKNVK
+352 ASRTETETDKNAK

-388 EEANKKSRTDDSAVQ
+388 EEAEKKSRADNSAVH
-403 QENEQKSERMKA
+403 QENEEKSERMKV
-415 MEENAKKNTMNSHQ
+415 MVENAKKNTMNSHQ
-429 ARTKDHKMKR
+429 ARSKDHKMKR